1 MLISISAVSILPP
14 GNINTDYIYNII
26 QYCKILYNIIQYNS
40 NTALKIT
47 EGTEKILRRS
57 DSSRECGSRYRMNL

>member
-14 GNINTDYIYNII
+14 SNINTDYIYNII
-26 QYCKILYNIIQYNS
+26 QYNS
-40 NTALKIT
+40 NAALKIT
-47 EGTEKILRRS
+47 EGTEKIARRS